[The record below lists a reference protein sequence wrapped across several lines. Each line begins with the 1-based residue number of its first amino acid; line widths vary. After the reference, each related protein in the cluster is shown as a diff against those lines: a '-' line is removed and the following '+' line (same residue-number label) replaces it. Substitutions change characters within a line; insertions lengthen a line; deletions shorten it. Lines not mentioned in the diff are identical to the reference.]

1 MSATGVENMAKN
13 NRNLGYSMARHRLRQ
28 IDGRSRLGRLW
39 RDVQHQLTDALG
51 GDPAP
56 GEQILIAEIADM
68 TVRCTILSERL
79 LTGDVRETAA
89 EAERRY
95 AWWSERTRRM
105 LQALGLERRVAA
117 TPRLA
122 DFLKGAA

>member
-1 MSATGVENMAKN
+1 MAKN

-39 RDVQHQLTDALG
+39 RDVQHQLTQALG
-51 GDPAP
+51 EPAP
-56 GEQILIAEIADM
+56 GQQILIAEIADM

-79 LTGDVRETAA
+79 LTADVSEAAA

-105 LQALGLERRVAA
+105 LQSLGLEKRAAA
-117 TPRLA
+117 TPRLG
-122 DFLKGAA
+122 DVLRGRDAA